1 MGSGAASWEH
11 WDTGLIPCPAQ
22 WVKDLA
28 LPQLQLWSHLWLK
41 SDPWPW
47 NSVCWGAD
55 KKKKLQINFET
66 YILSNMHIQL
76 ASSFPWHSFFF
87 TLSIQLIHGQI
98 THLIWQIATVSKDSF
113 PRSITEAEKT
123 AGVPYNQAV
132 QLRPHSYSPRVC
144 WGRGTPGG
152 ECESLLQT
160 TPSSTAAF

>member
-55 KKKKLQINFET
+55 QKKNFKSTLKLTFYQTCIYNLLHHFLD
-66 YILSNMHIQL
+66 IH
-76 ASSFPWHSFFF
+76 FFF

-132 QLRPHSYSPRVC
+132 QLRPHSYSPRVR